1 MSQMTADAAHGATRV
16 ITPDEAARLARV
28 RLELYNLHSHLSLW
42 LPPGNVARIEIA
54 LVDLRERLG
63 IAPPPI

>member
-1 MSQMTADAAHGATRV
+1 MSQITADEAHGATRV

-28 RLELYNLHSHLSLW
+28 RLELHNLHSHLSLW
-42 LPPGNVARIEIA
+42 LPPGDVARIEIA

>member
-16 ITPDEAARLARV
+16 VTPDEAARLARV

-42 LPPGNVARIEIA
+42 LPPGDVARIEIA

>member
-1 MSQMTADAAHGATRV
+1 MNDAAHGATRV

-28 RLELYNLHSHLSLW
+28 RLELQHLQSHISLW
-42 LPPGNVARIEIA
+42 LPPGHVARIEIA
-54 LVDLRERLG
+54 LVELRERLG